1 MKSMDL
7 FKKQGG
13 FEVSKQRALKNCK
26 ALSEG
31 VLKENFYKARLMKL

>member
-26 ALSEG
+26 STKVKEF
-31 VLKENFYKARLMKL
+31 LKKTFTRQD